1 MLLFQSIVLVSILL
15 TTNAQWYIKKNYR
28 NKFMNYPNP
37 GKRSLPEE
45 KSIFTETDCE
55 TSYSQSYSHE
65 QRAAWAFLC
74 GHKKSSLKANGHS
87 DELDFEFASKPKLA
101 LRTKQQSQDAVLPDY
116 QDYEN
121 SFNKY
126 ILKLARRVI
135 KS

>member
-1 MLLFQSIVLVSILL
+1 MVLVSILL

-55 TSYSQSYSHE
+55 TSYSPQSYSHE
-65 QRAAWAFLC
+65 QRTAWAFLC
-74 GHKKSSLKANGHS
+74 GHKKSSLEANERS
-87 DELDFEFASKPKLA
+87 NELNFEFASKPKLS

-116 QDYEN
+116 KDYEN
-121 SFNKY
+121 SFDKY
-126 ILKLARRVI
+126 ILKLVRRVI